1 MNTNKNNK
9 NNNPDLKD
17 KAFELM
23 LEEAVGKYSDQI
35 DFEEAVLTEEEH
47 TDILKRKKSV
57 YKKLEKR
64 IDKASQTKDNTMPAR
79 IRKRFILVAA
89 ILAVITAGFNVSAVR
104 TFVYKTCVNLSDTKI
119 IFKPEQVEK
128 DNYSKIKNFE
138 NKDDIIIPTWL
149 PSEVELVDIDD
160 RESHLIFNYKSD
172 GLWITLEQNEIDD
185 NIIKGESGAIIEG
198 NEYSVSDINVMEADG
213 KLLDITSEVGIR
225 LYAVYWCTDS
235 ADYILRT
242 NGSRIMLDSILK
254 SLKYLNNI

>member
-1 MNTNKNNK
+1 MNTDK

-17 KAFELM
+17 RAFELM

-47 TDILKRKKSV
+47 TDILKRKRSM

-64 IDKASQTKDNTMPAR
+64 IDKASRTKDNIMPAR
-79 IRKRFILVAA
+79 VRKRFILVAA

-160 RESHLIFNYKSD
+160 GEVKLIFQYEKGD
-172 GLWITLEQNEIDD
+172 LWITIYHKNISD
-185 NIIKGESGAIIEG
+185 NIIGSGFGAITEG
-198 NEYSVSDINVMEADG
+198 NKYSVSDINVMEADG
-213 KLLDITSEVGIR
+213 KLLDITSEIGLHV
-225 LYAVYWCTDS
+225 YSVYWCTDNTQYELS
-235 ADYILRT
+235 M
-242 NGSRIMLDSILK
+242 NGSKIMLDSILE
-254 SLKYLNNI
+254 SLKYLKDI